1 MGLLGTV
8 PYLGLRRGWIAGWAG
23 SLQQSLCFD
32 SYMGASPEHECK
44 TLIQCVRV
52 MCCVLCVPPFYL
64 RHCCLL
70 CCCGPMSHALPLPP
84 CRPGL
89 TIGVPVG
96 SPLPG
101 LDAPCTA
108 AYCATAAQCI
118 THCCQLCYCFCLAA
132 GAFCCAASPSCTSF
146 RTPSASSSPS
156 SSSDNKSRGSSSY
169 LQGGTCRQESSSIN
183 WACKQTCPALPT
195 QLTHATS
202 FLNLCAVSLP
212 FYWMETLR
220 GRGGNKSV

>member
-1 MGLLGTV
+1 MYYNCQRAQAVRVLLCKVSPCKNVLQLYVMGLLGTV

-108 AYCATAAQCI
+108 AYCGPMHHALLPIVLLLLLGSRRLLLRCFPLL
-118 THCCQLCYCFCLAA
+118 HLLPHPLCQLLA
-132 GAFCCAASPSCTSF
+132 
-146 RTPSASSSPS
+146 
-156 SSSDNKSRGSSSY
+156 
-169 LQGGTCRQESSSIN
+169 LLLI
-183 WACKQTCPALPT
+183 
-195 QLTHATS
+195 
-202 FLNLCAVSLP
+202 
-212 FYWMETLR
+212 
-220 GRGGNKSV
+220 